1 MFQGPTAFDQDIGSW
16 NVSNG
21 QNFVSEI
28 KIEQIKYILTILLI
42 VIIFTSI
49 SITEWHV

>member
-1 MFQGPTAFDQDIGSW
+1 MFQGATAFDQDIGSW

-28 KIEQIKYILTILLI
+28 KKEQHKIYHTTFMT
-42 VIIFTSI
+42 VCCF
-49 SITEWHV
+49 